1 MRYSIGLPWRA
12 LAAVILT
19 CCMFPAQAV
28 PSFARQTGFDCFTC
42 HVSWPELTPTGRL
55 FKLNGYTL
63 GPRLAFPVAGMVQL
77 SYSQTRGAGTNF
89 AQNFPQDREAVIQQ
103 VSLFYNG
110 KLSDHVGIFSQLT
123 YDGVEHHTSIDNVD
137 LRYANHL
144 DLAGHGL
151 LYGFTLHNNPQVQDV
166 YNTVS
171 TWGFPFASSPA
182 ANAPAAAPLIESLG
196 QQVAGIGA
204 YAMWRNTVYGEVTAY
219 RTSNHVFSPLRLGI
233 ERDTAAALDG
243 YNPYWRLAVQREWD
257 GGKHSAMVG
266 TYGLIADV
274 FPDNQLLTGP
284 TDHFRDIGIDAQYQY
299 ITDRHRISG
308 QLNYT
313 RESVTWNPDA
323 QTSNR
328 TDRLHAFRAK
338 ATYYFEKKYGVN
350 LASFRIHGTADNGLY
365 NTGDAVTGS
374 GNGSPDSAG
383 TILEFNY
390 LPRRDVRLML
400 QFTHYN
406 KFNGATRDYDG
417 FGRNAR
423 DNDTMYLL
431 GWFMF

>member
-1 MRYSIGLPWRA
+1 ML
-12 LAAVILT
+12 
-19 CCMFPAQAV
+19 
-28 PSFARQTGFDCFTC
+28 
-42 HVSWPELTPTGRL
+42 
-55 FKLNGYTL
+55 
-63 GPRLAFPVAGMVQL
+63 QL

-89 AQNFPQDREAVIQQ
+89 AQSFPRDREAVIQQ

-110 KLSDHVGIFSQLT
+110 KLSDHVGIFSQFT

-137 LRYANHL
+137 LRYANHVNVAAH
-144 DLAGHGL
+144 DL

-182 ANAPAAAPLIESLG
+182 ANVPAASPLIENLG

-219 RTSNHVFSPLRLGI
+219 RTSNHLFSPLRLGI

-243 YNPYWRLAVQREWD
+243 YNPYWRLALQHDWD

-274 FPDNQLLTGP
+274 FPDNTLLTGP

-299 ITDRHRISG
+299 ITDRHRFSG

-323 QTSNR
+323 QTSNH

-338 ATYYFEKKYGVN
+338 ASYYFEKKYGVN

-365 NTGDAVTGS
+365 NTGDAITGS

-383 TILEFNY
+383 YILELNY
-390 LPRRDVRLML
+390 LPRRDIRLTL
-400 QFTHYN
+400 QFTHYS
-406 KFNGATRDYDG
+406 KFNGGSRNYDG
-417 FGRNAR
+417 FGRNPSA
-423 DNDTMYLL
+423 NDTVYLL